1 MFFDLKL
8 LLFLTLSALGIR
20 LAAIRLSERLNRWQ
34 VSASRELL
42 GFNLPYV
49 HFPVWSSK
57 PYAGK
62 TYVFPINFRAWLEA
76 HHDKF
81 HELLVGFH
89 RRSSEKPSITWP
101 ESVDAALGLGRR
113 HSKEHQRN
121 QVHDSLHFSQAHLA
135 PGALLILNASS
146 SSRKWV

>member
-1 MFFDLKL
+1 MRFDLKL

-20 LAAIRLSERLNRWQ
+20 LAAIRLSERLNRWR

-89 RRSSEKPSITWP
+89 RRSSEKPTSP
-101 ESVDAALGLGRR
+101 GRNR
-113 HSKEHQRN
+113 
-121 QVHDSLHFSQAHLA
+121 
-135 PGALLILNASS
+135 
-146 SSRKWV
+146 